1 VRVRGRAQGGR
12 ARVGRSKGSASD
24 FIEKKGE
31 RKRRQGERKGRRS
44 TSRRH

>member
-1 VRVRGRAQGGR
+1 VRLRGRARGGR

-24 FIEKKGE
+24 FIEKGE